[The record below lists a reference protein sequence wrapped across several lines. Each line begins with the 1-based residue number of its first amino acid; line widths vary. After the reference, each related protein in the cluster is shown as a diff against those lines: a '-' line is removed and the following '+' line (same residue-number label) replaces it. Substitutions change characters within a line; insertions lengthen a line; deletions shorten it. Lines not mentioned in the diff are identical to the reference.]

1 MNWTIWIGSGA
12 AMAGLAVGFGAFGA
26 HYLMQRLEPNE
37 LNIFEI
43 GARYQMY
50 HALALLA
57 VGFFAIRVTTPLL
70 NLAGFMF
77 LGGTVVFSGS
87 LYLLALTGTKWLG
100 AITPIGGVLL
110 LLGWGLFAFSA
121 FTLG

>member
-1 MNWTIWIGSGA
+1 
-12 AMAGLAVGFGAFGA
+12 MAGLAVGFGAFGA